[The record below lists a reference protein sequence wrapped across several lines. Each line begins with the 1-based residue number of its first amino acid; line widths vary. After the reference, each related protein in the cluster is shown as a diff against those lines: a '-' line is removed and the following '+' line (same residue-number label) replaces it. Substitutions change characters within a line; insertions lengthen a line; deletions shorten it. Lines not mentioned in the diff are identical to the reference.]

1 MVMTLI
7 TFKRDQTRSRSALVP
22 TYNDGVI
29 LLLPHVDPGSHQI
42 RVLRSDLQCHYTIK
56 RSPIDYIAKQPPSHH
71 YPQTTSESITNKMTE
86 KSASFFEAAKV
97 SHPAESPSRSQPPPF
112 PRVKCDTSS
121 KDPTSWNIC
130 WENPLTH
137 SEPTNHL
144 PTHRQVPLER

>member
-97 SHPAESPSRSQPPPF
+97 SHPAESPSRSQPPPLP
-112 PRVKCDTSS
+112 PRQVRYLLEGPHELEYMLGKPTDSFRTDEPSTNS
-121 KDPTSWNIC
+121 PTS
-130 WENPLTH
+130 P
-137 SEPTNHL
+137 P
-144 PTHRQVPLER
+144 